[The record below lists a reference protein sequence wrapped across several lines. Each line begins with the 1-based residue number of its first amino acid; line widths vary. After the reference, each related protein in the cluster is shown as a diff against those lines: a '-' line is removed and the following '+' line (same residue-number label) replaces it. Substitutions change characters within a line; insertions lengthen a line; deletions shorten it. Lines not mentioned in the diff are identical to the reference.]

1 MNNFKIR
8 LIVSLLAFPLIY
20 VLLYQ
25 KTLSNLLILIVFLFC
40 IFEWVKIFK
49 KKNAIFFFGLIV
61 LFVFLLSLLRIYN
74 FEEFNLIF
82 LWLIILTWLS
92 DIGGY
97 IFGKLFGGPKLT
109 QISPNKTWAGAIG
122 SIILSQLAFL
132 IFFLNSDYKF
142 NITIIFVQLF
152 LSIIGQFG
160 DILMSYVKRK
170 NNKKNTSN
178 FIPGHGGFLDRVDG
192 LIWIIILEIFLFNK
206 KKNLHFRVNRK
217 YWKINFT
224 DHLKK

>member
-1 MNNFKIR
+1 MSNFKKR

-20 VLLYQ
+20 ILLYQ
-25 KTLSNLLILIVFLFC
+25 KVLSNLLILIVFLFC

-49 KKNAIFFFGLIV
+49 KKNAIFFLGLIV
-61 LFVFLLSLLRIYN
+61 LFAFLLSLLRIYN
-74 FEEFNLIF
+74 FEEFNLTF
-82 LWLIILTWLS
+82 LWLIVLTWLS

-122 SIILSQLAFL
+122 SIILSQFAFL
-132 IFFLNSDYKF
+132 IFFLNSNYKF
-142 NITIIFVQLF
+142 NITIIFMQLF

-170 NNKKNTSN
+170 NNKKDTSN

-192 LIWIIILEIFLFNK
+192 LIWIIIFG
-206 KKNLHFRVNRK
+206 
-217 YWKINFT
+217 NFFI
-224 DHLKK
+224 

>member
-1 MNNFKIR
+1 MSNFKKR
-8 LIVSLLAFPLIY
+8 LCVSLLAFPLIY
-20 VLLYQ
+20 ILLNQ
-25 KTLSNLLILIVFLFC
+25 KALSNLLILIVFLFC

-49 KKNAIFFFGLIV
+49 KKNAIFFFGLII

-74 FEEFNLIF
+74 FEEFNLTF
-82 LWLIILTWLS
+82 LWLIVLTWLN

-122 SIILSQLAFL
+122 SIILSQCAFL
-132 IFFLNSDYKF
+132 IFFLNNNYKF
-142 NITIIFVQLF
+142 NITIIFMQLF

-170 NNKKNTSN
+170 NNKKDTSN

-192 LIWIIILEIFLFNK
+192 LIWIIIFGNIF
-206 KKNLHFRVNRK
+206 
-217 YWKINFT
+217 I
-224 DHLKK
+224 

>member
-1 MNNFKIR
+1 MNNFKKR
-8 LIVSLLAFPLIY
+8 LSVSLLAFPLIY

-49 KKNAIFFFGLIV
+49 RKNVIFFLGLIV

-74 FEEFNLIF
+74 FEEFNLTF
-82 LWLIILTWLS
+82 LWLIVLTWLS

-122 SIILSQLAFL
+122 SIILSQFAFL
-132 IFFLNSDYKF
+132 IFFLNSSYKF
-142 NITIIFVQLF
+142 NINIIFMQLF
-152 LSIIGQFG
+152 LSIIVQFG

-170 NNKKNTSN
+170 NNKKDTSN

-192 LIWIIILEIFLFNK
+192 LIWIIIFG
-206 KKNLHFRVNRK
+206 
-217 YWKINFT
+217 NFFI
-224 DHLKK
+224 

>member
-1 MNNFKIR
+1 MNNFKNR
-8 LIVSLLAFPLIY
+8 LSVSLLAFPLIY

-25 KTLSNLLILIVFLFC
+25 KTLFNLLILIVFLFC
-40 IFEWVKIFK
+40 IFEWIKIFK
-49 KKNAIFFFGLIV
+49 RKNAIFFLGLIV

-74 FEEFNLIF
+74 FEEFNLTF
-82 LWLIILTWLS
+82 LWLIVLTWLS

-122 SIILSQLAFL
+122 SIILSQFAFL
-132 IFFLNSDYKF
+132 IFFLNSNYKF
-142 NITIIFVQLF
+142 NIIIIFIQLF

-170 NNKKNTSN
+170 NNKKDTSN

-192 LIWIIILEIFLFNK
+192 LIWIIIFG
-206 KKNLHFRVNRK
+206 
-217 YWKINFT
+217 NFFI
-224 DHLKK
+224 

>member
-1 MNNFKIR
+1 MSNFKKR

-20 VLLYQ
+20 ILLYQ
-25 KTLSNLLILIVFLFC
+25 KVLSNLLILIVFLFC

-49 KKNAIFFFGLIV
+49 KKNAIFFLGLIV
-61 LFVFLLSLLRIYN
+61 LFAFLLSLLRIYN
-74 FEEFNLIF
+74 FEEFNLTF
-82 LWLIILTWLS
+82 LWLIVLTWLS

-109 QISPNKTWAGAIG
+109 QISPNKTWAGVIG
-122 SIILSQLAFL
+122 SIILSQFAFL
-132 IFFLNSDYKF
+132 IFFLNNNYKF
-142 NITIIFVQLF
+142 NINIIFMQLF

-170 NNKKNTSN
+170 NNKKDTSN

-192 LIWIIILEIFLFNK
+192 LIWIIIFG
-206 KKNLHFRVNRK
+206 
-217 YWKINFT
+217 NFSI
-224 DHLKK
+224 

>member
-1 MNNFKIR
+1 MSNFKKR

-20 VLLYQ
+20 ILLYQ
-25 KTLSNLLILIVFLFC
+25 KVLSNLLILIVFLFC

-49 KKNAIFFFGLIV
+49 KKNAIFFLGLIV
-61 LFVFLLSLLRIYN
+61 LFAFLLSLLRIYN

-122 SIILSQLAFL
+122 SIILSQFAFL

-142 NITIIFVQLF
+142 NITIIFMQLF

-160 DILMSYVKRK
+160 DILMSYIKRK
-170 NNKKNTSN
+170 NNKKDTSN

-192 LIWIIILEIFLFNK
+192 LIWIIIFG
-206 KKNLHFRVNRK
+206 
-217 YWKINFT
+217 NFFI
-224 DHLKK
+224 

>member
-1 MNNFKIR
+1 MSNFKKR
-8 LIVSLLAFPLIY
+8 LSVSFLAFPLIY

-49 KKNAIFFFGLIV
+49 KKNVIFFLGLIV

-122 SIILSQLAFL
+122 SIILSQFSFL

-142 NITIIFVQLF
+142 NITIIFMQLF

-170 NNKKNTSN
+170 NNKKDTSN

-192 LIWIIILEIFLFNK
+192 LIWIIIFG
-206 KKNLHFRVNRK
+206 
-217 YWKINFT
+217 NFFI
-224 DHLKK
+224 

>member
-1 MNNFKIR
+1 MNNFKKR
-8 LIVSLLAFPLIY
+8 LSVSLLAFPLIY
-20 VLLYQ
+20 VLLYH

-40 IFEWVKIFK
+40 FFEWVKIFK
-49 KKNAIFFFGLIV
+49 RKNAIFFLGIIV

-97 IFGKLFGGPKLT
+97 IFGKLFGGLKLT

-122 SIILSQLAFL
+122 SIILSQFAFL

-142 NITIIFVQLF
+142 NITIIFMQLF

-170 NNKKNTSN
+170 NNKKDTSN

-192 LIWIIILEIFLFNK
+192 LIWIIIFG
-206 KKNLHFRVNRK
+206 
-217 YWKINFT
+217 NFFI
-224 DHLKK
+224 

>member
-1 MNNFKIR
+1 MNNFKKR
-8 LIVSLLAFPLIY
+8 LSVSLLAFPLIY
-20 VLLYQ
+20 VLLYH

-49 KKNAIFFFGLIV
+49 KKNAIFFLGLIV

-122 SIILSQLAFL
+122 SIILSQFAFL
-132 IFFLNSDYKF
+132 IFFLNSNYKF
-142 NITIIFVQLF
+142 NISIIFMQLF

-170 NNKKNTSN
+170 NNKKDTSN

-192 LIWIIILEIFLFNK
+192 LIWIIIFG
-206 KKNLHFRVNRK
+206 
-217 YWKINFT
+217 NFYI
-224 DHLKK
+224 

>member
-1 MNNFKIR
+1 MSNFKKR

-20 VLLYQ
+20 ILLYQ
-25 KTLSNLLILIVFLFC
+25 KVLSNLLILIVFLFC

-49 KKNAIFFFGLIV
+49 KKNAIFFLGLIV
-61 LFVFLLSLLRIYN
+61 LFAFLLSLLRIYN
-74 FEEFNLIF
+74 FEEFNLTF

-122 SIILSQLAFL
+122 SIILSQFAFS
-132 IFFLNSDYKF
+132 IFFLNSNYKF
-142 NITIIFVQLF
+142 NIIIIFMQLF

-170 NNKKNTSN
+170 NNKKDTSN

-192 LIWIIILEIFLFNK
+192 LIWIIIFG
-206 KKNLHFRVNRK
+206 
-217 YWKINFT
+217 NFYI
-224 DHLKK
+224 

>member
-1 MNNFKIR
+1 MSNFKKR
-8 LIVSLLAFPLIY
+8 LSVSLLAFPLIY

-49 KKNAIFFFGLIV
+49 KKNAIFFLGLIV
-61 LFVFLLSLLRIYN
+61 LFAFLLSLLRIYN
-74 FEEFNLIF
+74 YEEFNLTF
-82 LWLIILTWLS
+82 LWLIVLTWLS

-122 SIILSQLAFL
+122 SIILSQFAFL
-132 IFFLNSDYKF
+132 IFFLNSNYKF
-142 NITIIFVQLF
+142 NITIIFMQLF

-170 NNKKNTSN
+170 NNKKDTSN

-192 LIWIIILEIFLFNK
+192 LIWIIIFG
-206 KKNLHFRVNRK
+206 
-217 YWKINFT
+217 NFFI
-224 DHLKK
+224 

>member
-1 MNNFKIR
+1 MNNFKKR
-8 LIVSLLAFPLIY
+8 LIVSFLAFPLIY
-20 VLLYQ
+20 ILLYQ
-25 KTLSNLLILIVFLFC
+25 KVLSNLLILIVFLFC

-49 KKNAIFFFGLIV
+49 KKNPIFFLGLIV
-61 LFVFLLSLLRIYN
+61 LFAFLLSVLRIYN
-74 FEEFNLIF
+74 FEEFNLTF
-82 LWLIILTWLS
+82 LWLIVLTWLS

-122 SIILSQLAFL
+122 SIILSQFAFL
-132 IFFLNSDYKF
+132 IFFLNSNYKF
-142 NITIIFVQLF
+142 NINIIFMQLF

-170 NNKKNTSN
+170 NNKKDTSS

-192 LIWIIILEIFLFNK
+192 LIWIIIFG
-206 KKNLHFRVNRK
+206 
-217 YWKINFT
+217 NFFI
-224 DHLKK
+224 